1 MNNENN
7 FDENIDLKEAFQIL
21 VKNKFFLLKFT
32 SSLVLVSLVLAI
44 FLPNVYKS
52 TALLAPVQEDVGGM
66 PNLSQYS
73 GLANLAGISLPDE
86 ISDKS
91 LEAIE
96 RIKSYEFFS
105 TYFLG
110 NISIENLMAVKR
122 WDLKSNSL
130 IYKTSDFD
138 PNTNK
143 WIRDVEPPKTVIPSA
158 QEAYEEYLDILSIS
172 QDTETGFVSI
182 SIEHFSPHIA
192 KEWLDKIIFYIDES
206 MRLEDKQKAT
216 RSIDF
221 LNNRMLDTNYAEI
234 KEALSE
240 LLQSQTQILM
250 LTEIN
255 DDYIFKAIDSPISPE
270 EESRPNRILII
281 LIGAFFGL
289 FLSSFFVMAKYYI
302 IKES

>member
-1 MNNENN
+1 
-7 FDENIDLKEAFQIL
+7 
-21 VKNKFFLLKFT
+21 
-32 SSLVLVSLVLAI
+32 
-44 FLPNVYKS
+44 
-52 TALLAPVQEDVGGM
+52 
-66 PNLSQYS
+66 
-73 GLANLAGISLPDE
+73 
-86 ISDKS
+86 
-91 LEAIE
+91 
-96 RIKSYEFFS
+96 
-105 TYFLG
+105 
-110 NISIENLMAVKR
+110 MAAKR
-122 WDLKSNSL
+122 WDFKTNTLS
-130 IYKTSDFD
+130 YKTSDFD

-182 SIEHFSPHIA
+182 SIEHFSPHVA

-302 IKES
+302 SKES

>member
-1 MNNENN
+1 MNKEYN
-7 FDENIDLKEAFQIL
+7 FDENIDIKEVFQIL
-21 VKNKFFLLKFT
+21 IENKFFLLKFT
-32 SSLVLVSLVLAI
+32 SFFVLVSLVLAI
-44 FLPNVYKS
+44 YLPNIYKS
-52 TALLAPVQEDVGGM
+52 AALLAPVQEDVGGM

-86 ISDKS
+86 VSDKS

-96 RIKSYEFFS
+96 RIKSFEFFS
-105 TYFLG
+105 TYFLK
-110 NISIENLMAVKR
+110 NISIENLMAVKK
-122 WDLKSNSL
+122 WDIKDNTLS
-130 IYKTSDFD
+130 YKTGDFD
-138 PNTNK
+138 PFTKK
-143 WIRDVEPPKTVIPSA
+143 WIRDVKPPKSQIPSA
-158 QEAYEEYLDILSIS
+158 QEAYEEYLDILAIS

-182 SIEHFSPHIA
+182 SIEHFSPYIA

-206 MRLEDKQKAT
+206 MRQEDKQKAI

-221 LNNRMLDTNYAEI
+221 LNKRMLDTNYAEI

-255 DDYIFKAIDSPISPE
+255 DDYIFKAIDSPIAPE

-281 LIGAFFGL
+281 MIGMFFGL
-289 FLSSFFVMAKYYI
+289 FLSSFFVLAKFYLN
-302 IKES
+302 KES

>member
-21 VKNKFFLLKFT
+21 VKNKFFLLKVT

-182 SIEHFSPHIA
+182 SIEHFSPHVA

-302 IKES
+302 SKES